1 MNEEDKKNIIDVK
14 LIMGICVFVVLL
26 IGTSYAYFQTQ
37 GNKSARADVTITTYT
52 TDVLT
57 FKVGDAINIYADQV
71 SFGQNKTSL
80 NGTTTATATLTAN
93 NDTNDTTMNYYVYL
107 NITSNTFK
115 YTQNENTPELILT
128 ITGPDGEL
136 TSLDGYTY
144 KTVTDIKGTSISGF
158 DVTTA
163 NGLITI
169 ANNKAI
175 TAGTKSTVAKETNV
189 EDWTITLT
197 FVNYDADQTANA
209 GKSMNADV
217 IIRKKIIPSAAYI
230 CKNGQSLSSCIVALS
245 DYDDTLY
252 YHDSSLI
259 NGAGDNSYRYA
270 GAGGHPAYY
279 SCTYDGNTVINYASK
294 QEYMLKGECSDVYKW
309 IGIDQYGEHIVYY
322 TNLSEE
328 NVSNFSVNGNYTS
341 STISKVDMGIE
352 TLVSSA
358 EDGVSNYVCF
368 GSDAETCPAANLYR
382 IIGVIDGKVKLIK
395 ATSLGDMVWDSNNS
409 NTWSTSSLNT
419 YLNGTYL
426 NTFSEDW
433 QSKIATTT
441 WKVGGISSSSV
452 TAATM
457 YTNEMNSTSSG
468 TDGLTEYSSKIALM
482 YAHDYGFAASPTA
495 WTTTLYNYDGN
506 DSTGTSIT
514 TNDWLYL
521 GSYEWIVS
529 RDSSNST
536 ISYRVNSSGRVG
548 YNRVAYSHLV
558 RPVLFLES
566 TATYSSGVGT
576 SDNPYRLG

>member
-1 MNEEDKKNIIDVK
+1 METKKNRII
-14 LIMGICVFVVLL
+14 GIISLFAIALTVITASF
-26 IGTSYAYFQTQ
+26 AYFQT
-37 GNKSARADVTITTYT
+37 V
-52 TDVLT
+52 
-57 FKVGDAINIYADQV
+57 VGDPAAVDISVNAYTVDTFTFSTGEPISFSLDQENFA
-71 SFGQNKTSL
+71 SGKGNLS
-80 NGTTTATATLTAN
+80 GSTTASAKLTAN
-93 NDTNDTTMNYYVYL
+93 NKTNTATEHYYMYL
-107 NITSNTFK
+107 NISENT
-115 YTQNENTPELILT
+115 YTYSVDENTPEIIL
-128 ITGPDGEL
+128 
-136 TSLDGYTY
+136 
-144 KTVTDIKGTSISGF
+144 TVTDSSGSLVSISGLTS
-158 DVTTA
+158 VTAGGVTGYDITDKS
-163 NGLITI
+163 GLITI
-169 ANNKAI
+169 FDNREI
-175 TAGTKSTVAKETNV
+175 TTTSSLEEK
-189 EDWTITLT
+189 WTITLT
-197 FVNYDADQTANA
+197 FVNYNADQTANA

-468 TDGLTEYSSKIALM
+468 TDGLTEYSSKVALM

-506 DSTGTSIT
+506 DSAGTSIT

-529 RDSSNST
+529 RHSSYSTYSFQVDSSGYV
-536 ISYRVNSSGRVG
+536 YRYSRHVADSS
-548 YNRVAYSHLV
+548 AV

-566 TATYSSGVGT
+566 TATYTGGIGT
-576 SDNPYRLG
+576 SSEPYRIG